1 MTAMDETSFT
11 ASKGMTLGVELE
23 LQLVRPYDLDLAR
36 DADDLLARLGKRKLP
51 GAVKPEITES
61 MIELNSSVHERCASL
76 QHELDLMRRAVAE
89 EAGVLG
95 VRVSGGG
102 AHPFHDWTDRRIYPN
117 ERFRYIVERYGYL
130 AKQFTVF
137 GQHIH
142 VGCASG
148 DEAVYLVHM
157 LTRYVPHF
165 IALSASSPFYQGED
179 TSFQSSRL
187 TAVSAFPLAG
197 HMPFVRDWAEFLE
210 YFARM
215 KRYGIVASMK
225 DFYWDIR
232 PKPEYGTIEIR
243 VCDTPLTVRRAAQLA
258 AYAQAL
264 AAYHVA
270 ERPREPTRETY
281 FVNAY
286 NRFEACRYGFRGEM
300 IEPYAGV
307 KRRIGDDIL
316 ETLAVVEPH
325 ARRLDC
331 GEPLAAL
338 AAAVRADDSDANW
351 LRARH
356 AARDALA
363 DVVRDACSRWEK
375 GVMEGEEMR

>member
-1 MTAMDETSFT
+1 VAETSFT
-11 ASKGMTLGVELE
+11 ASRGMTVGVELE
-23 LQLVRPYDLDLAR
+23 LQLVRPHDLDLAR

-61 MIELNSSVHERCASL
+61 MIELNSSVHERCAPL
-76 QHELDLMRRAVAE
+76 ADELDLMRRAVAE
-89 EAGVLG
+89 EAGVMNL
-95 VRVSGGG
+95 RVCGGG

-142 VGCASG
+142 VGCPDG
-148 DEAVYLVHM
+148 DAAVYLVHM

-165 IALSASSPFYQGED
+165 IALSASSPYYQGED

-187 TAVSAFPLAG
+187 TAVNAFPLAG
-197 HMPFVRDWAEFLE
+197 HMPFVRDWAEFVE
-210 YFARM
+210 YFEKMR
-215 KRYGIVASMK
+215 RFGIVASMK

-232 PKPEYGTIEIR
+232 PKAEYGTVEIR
-243 VCDTPLTVRRAAQLA
+243 VCDTPLTVEHAGRLA

-264 AAYHVA
+264 AAYHLA
-270 ERPREPTRETY
+270 ERPREASRAVY
-281 FVNAY
+281 LVNSH
-286 NRFEACRYGFRGEM
+286 NRFEACRYGFKGELV
-300 IEPYAGV
+300 EPYAGI
-307 KRRIGDDIL
+307 KKRIGDDIL
-316 ETLAVVEPH
+316 ETLALVAPH

-331 GEPLAAL
+331 EAPLAGLGAQ
-338 AAAVRADDSDANW
+338 VRAEASDASW

-356 AARDALA
+356 AARGALA
-363 DVVRDACSRWEK
+363 DVVRDACTKWEK
-375 GVMEGEEMR
+375 RDI

>member
-1 MTAMDETSFT
+1 MDETAFT
-11 ASKGMTLGVELE
+11 PSRGMSLGVELE
-23 LQLVRPYDLDLAR
+23 LQLVRPHDLDLAR
-36 DADDLLARLGKRKLP
+36 DADELLARLQKRKLP

-61 MIELNSSVHERCASL
+61 MIELNSSVHERCSGLAL
-76 QHELDLMRRAVAE
+76 ELDLMRRAVAE
-89 EAGVLG
+89 EAGVLN

-148 DEAVYLVHM
+148 DDAVYLVHM

-165 IALSASSPFYQGED
+165 IALSAASPYYQGED

-232 PKPEYGTIEIR
+232 PKPEYGTIEVR
-243 VCDTPLTVRRAAQLA
+243 VCDTPLTVERAAQLA

-264 AAYHVA
+264 AAYHLA

-281 FVNAY
+281 LVNSH

-300 IEPYAGV
+300 VDPYAGV

-316 ETLAVVEPH
+316 EALAMLEPH

-331 GEPLAAL
+331 AEPLAAL
-338 AAAVRADDSDANW
+338 AAAVRADNSDANW

-356 AARDALA
+356 AARGALS
-363 DVVRDACSRWEK
+363 DVVRDACTRWEK
-375 GVMEGEEMR
+375 GIFVG